1 MTALEPFFKLII
13 LENSY
18 ADYYSLNMNKFI
30 NRAGELEQLQKL
42 YDSQGGQLV
51 ILYGRRRL
59 GKTRLLKEFCT
70 SRSYIYF
77 MADRAGEQSLKR
89 NLALTMATMLG
100 EPMLQSVEYPE
111 WYDLFSAFDRLRPQN
126 KKIILI
132 LDEYQY
138 ICQVQP
144 AFSSFIQKW
153 WDEHWQHENIMLIL
167 CGSVTSMMYRE
178 TMAQSAPLYGR
189 STAQLLLSPLAYSH
203 LQDFFPNQ
211 SEDEL
216 VKLYALGGGVPRYL
230 ELFGKYKGFD
240 DALEDLVMQRS
251 GLLYQEARY
260 MLHEEISSP
269 NTCWSIL
276 QALGNGTGRI
286 SEIAG
291 KLGLP
296 ANQLT
301 HYIDLLRDLFLIY
314 REVPVLEKNPA
325 KSKKGFYQVADPF
338 LRLWFGA
345 IFPYESFFEFGQ
357 IDAIKER
364 LQPLLRLHIAHC
376 YEELCRNYV
385 RQQAARLGCLKVG
398 RQWSGKYELDVAG
411 VDGEYKLNVIG
422 ECKWSRKKVGV
433 SIYSRLHEKVSQ
445 HGLPVSRKCKYI
457 LFSRS
462 GFTEDLAQ
470 LEDADENLVLVKSI
484 F

>member
-1 MTALEPFFKLII
+1 
-13 LENSY
+13 
-18 ADYYSLNMNKFI
+18 MNNFV
-30 NRAGELEQLQKL
+30 NRKEELDQLQRQ
-42 YDSQGGQLV
+42 YESDTGQLV

-59 GKTRLLKEFCT
+59 GKTRLLKEFCL
-70 SRSYIYF
+70 SRPHIYF
-77 MADRAGEQSLKR
+77 MADRAGEQSLKK
-89 NLALTMATMLG
+89 NLALIMATVLG
-100 EPMLQSVEYPE
+100 EPVLQSVDYPE
-111 WYDLFSAFDRLRPQN
+111 WYDLFAAFDRFRPKD
-126 KKIILI
+126 KKIIFI

-144 AFSSFIQKW
+144 DFSSFIQKW

-189 STAQLLLSPLAYSH
+189 STAQLLLAPLAYHH
-203 LQDFFPNQ
+203 LQDFFPEQ
-211 SEDEL
+211 SEEEL

-230 ELFGKYKGFD
+230 ELFKDYSGFD
-240 DALEDLVMQRS
+240 DALEGLVLKRS

-260 MLHEEISSP
+260 LLHEEISSP

-286 SEIAG
+286 TKIAG

-301 HYIDLLRDLFLIY
+301 HYIDLLRDLFLVY

-345 IFPYESFFEFGQ
+345 IFPYESFFEFDQ
-357 IDAIKER
+357 IEIIKER
-364 LQPLLRLHIAHC
+364 LQPQIQLHIAHC
-376 YEELCRNYV
+376 FEQLCRNYV
-385 RQQAARLGCLKVG
+385 LQRAVGMGCLKVG
-398 RQWSGKYELDVAG
+398 RQWSANYELDIAG
-411 VDGEYKLNVIG
+411 VDRDYKLNVIG
-422 ECKWSRKKVGV
+422 ECKWSRKKVGMSV
-433 SIYSRLHEKVSQ
+433 YSQLRDTIVQ
-445 HGLPVSRKCKYI
+445 HKLPVSDACKYI

-462 GFTEDLAQ
+462 GFTEELEEQECHDDSLLLA
-470 LEDADENLVLVKSI
+470 KSI